1 MKTSSPT
8 IRRSAGVLLTTVSA
22 TALYAC
28 GGGGGGG
35 SDPSPNAQA
44 VQLKSDSN
52 AMPNPPAFVPLAT
65 PLSADATEYDKH
77 MQIARIS
84 WANNNDITAPYW
96 CANPGQG
103 SNPLLRDRTV
113 VPITELFDGF
123 YFVGTI
129 SVGQYV
135 MKTPDGGYVLFDT
148 MNNATDVRDITV
160 PQLQAAGIEPSKLSG
175 IVVTHGHGDHDG
187 GVAELQARYH
197 PATTVVGSAD
207 YSASKPYSATVAVD
221 STNLAPI
228 PLTVAGATFT
238 AMATPGHTP
247 GTTSFILPVTY
258 QGKQHKIAYLGGSA
272 FPGTAAA
279 ALQYLRSAEAM
290 YGQVKEQ
297 GADASINSHSFE
309 DKSIDRIHAI
319 QAQGGIASSNPMIQ
333 GTAKIQLGFATLR
346 SCSAAQLYNRDAT
359 AINPVWRP
367 TRTELYA
374 ALSNGNDG
382 TTHVRARVS
391 DYFSPI
397 SGGTVTFKTAA
408 GDSCVAATDEEGIA
422 NCVIRSSAKGAGP
435 AVVTAEFSELARA
448 DAVELSSFDTRQAQ

>member
-1 MKTSSPT
+1 MTIPSP
-8 IRRSAGVLLTTVSA
+8 IVRRGASVLLATVSA
-22 TALYAC
+22 ASLYAC
-28 GGGGGGG
+28 GGGGGSTG
-35 SDPSPNAQA
+35 PNLDAQA
-44 VQLKSDSN
+44 AHMKAADN
-52 AMPNPPAFVPLAT
+52 AMPPPPAFVPLAS
-65 PLSADATEYDKH
+65 PLPADATEYDKH

-135 MKTPDGGYVLFDT
+135 MKTPDGGYVLFDS

-160 PQLQAAGIEPSKLSG
+160 PQLQAAGIDPSKLSG

-197 PATTVVGSAD
+197 PPITVVGSAD
-207 YSASKPYSATVAVD
+207 YSAGKPYAANVAVD

-258 QGKQHKIAYLGGSA
+258 EGKQHKIAYLGGSA

-346 SCSAAQLYNRDAT
+346 SCSAAQLYNRDAS
-359 AINPVWRP
+359 AINAVWRP

-408 GDSCVAATDEEGIA
+408 GHSCVAATDDEGIA
-422 NCVIRSSAKGAGP
+422 NCVIRSSGKGASP

-448 DAVELSSFDTRQAQ
+448 GAVELSSFDTRQAQ